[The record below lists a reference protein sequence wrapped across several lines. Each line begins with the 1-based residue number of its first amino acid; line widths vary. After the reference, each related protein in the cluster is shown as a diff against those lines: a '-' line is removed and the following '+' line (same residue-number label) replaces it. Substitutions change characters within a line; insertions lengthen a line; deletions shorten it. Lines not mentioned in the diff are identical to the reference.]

1 MCVHVRA
8 LAWLKV
14 THATMYMLRERDR
27 ESASQEELYVVAGI
41 LRHSQLSELRHRA
54 SILL

>member
-1 MCVHVRA
+1 MCACSCACVVEGNTRYNVHA
-8 LAWLKV
+8 Q
-14 THATMYMLRERDR
+14 RER